1 MVALMKIGEASEWAG
16 LPEKTIR
23 YYEEIGLVSPIRS
36 ENGYRQFRASDI
48 QSLKII
54 KGARELGFTIED
66 SRTLLSL
73 FLDENRTSSDV
84 KALATR
90 QLEKT
95 QEKIKQLVKLSEL
108 LDHLTNECQG
118 NGHADCAI
126 LNFLAGAKN

>member
-1 MVALMKIGEASEWAG
+1 MNAPIRIGEVANWVG

-23 YYEEIGLVSPIRS
+23 YYEDIGLVAPIRS
-36 ENGYRQFRASDI
+36 ENGYRQFRMSDI

-54 KGARELGFTIED
+54 KGARDLGFTIED

-73 FLDENRTSSDV
+73 FLDANRTSSEV
-84 KALATR
+84 KALASR

-95 QEKIKQLVKLSEL
+95 QDKIKQLVKLSDL
-108 LDHLTNECQG
+108 LSHLTNECQG